1 MSILFAGNSSTMSAR
16 DPWLILLHFGARN
29 RRHETTFYAALGVKV
44 GIAADQCGVGFELVL
59 DIGSQ
64 RADGDM

>member
-1 MSILFAGNSSTMSAR
+1 MHIVTDRCWLC

-29 RRHETTFYAALGVKV
+29 PRDETIFYRALGVNV
-44 GIAADQCGVGFELVL
+44 GIAAGQYGVGFESVF

-64 RADGDM
+64 RLDGGM